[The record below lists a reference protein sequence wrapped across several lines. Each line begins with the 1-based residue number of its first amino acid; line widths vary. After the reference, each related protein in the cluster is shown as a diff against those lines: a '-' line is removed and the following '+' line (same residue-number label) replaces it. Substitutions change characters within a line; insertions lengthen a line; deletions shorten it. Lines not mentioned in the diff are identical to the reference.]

1 LTYHRDWYTVAPS
14 YSFVGDQRKRD
25 LIREGFAADLTLF
38 DPETIAPLPPGPAY
52 DLPGTGDMRVKQES
66 SGIDYVIVNGRILL
80 EDGMHTGALPGQVL
94 THGGHALN
102 QENGNDP

>member
-1 LTYHRDWYTVAPS
+1 MTYHWDWYTVAPS
-14 YSFVGDQRKRD
+14 YSFVSDQRKRD

-38 DPETIAPLPPGPAY
+38 DPETIAPLPPGSAY

-80 EDGMHTGALPGQVL
+80 EDGRHTGALPGQVL
-94 THGGHALN
+94 TPGGHALY